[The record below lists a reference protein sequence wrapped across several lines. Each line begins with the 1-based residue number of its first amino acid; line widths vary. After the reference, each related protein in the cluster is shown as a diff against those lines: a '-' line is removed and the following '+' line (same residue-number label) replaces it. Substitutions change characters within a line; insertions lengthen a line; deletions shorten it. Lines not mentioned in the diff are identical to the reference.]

1 METLPSVPAGLT
13 LPLTVNNETNHN
25 GVITVIT
32 SFALFVVLGSLGIR
46 IYSAYSRRVRQLDD
60 LTFAATV
67 VYLSVSTD
75 LDPFEELVYWCY
87 IDLDLCL
94 GTDICRLC
102 SDSLWLGEDKI
113 TDRRWGPTAAGEG
126 MCPSPNITRLGNY
139 VCSFFLGWI

>member
-75 LDPFEELVYWCY
+75 LDPFEELVY
-87 IDLDLCL
+87 
-94 GTDICRLC
+94 
-102 SDSLWLGEDKI
+102 
-113 TDRRWGPTAAGEG
+113 
-126 MCPSPNITRLGNY
+126 
-139 VCSFFLGWI
+139 